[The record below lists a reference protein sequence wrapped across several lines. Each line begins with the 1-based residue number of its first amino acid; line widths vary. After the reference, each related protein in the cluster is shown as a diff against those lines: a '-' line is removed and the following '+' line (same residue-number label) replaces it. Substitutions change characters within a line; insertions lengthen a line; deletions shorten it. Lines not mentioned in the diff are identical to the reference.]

1 LQSFIQMAENLS
13 TGEPSNLKELEESLK
28 VVGEAEKKLDAT
40 IHFMEK
46 ALSQQGTP
54 HFKDFW
60 DAKKQCLE
68 LFRENINPS
77 IRMGLWARYS
87 ELSREAR
94 KLKEIFD
101 EQSAFAVEQIEM
113 AIKACEDDV
122 KKLNALLPQ
131 FSAFAFSYH
140 PKVLEERIEPYS
152 KLQQELGLL
161 NVYASKINAL
171 RKELIKTEM
180 RIRDK
185 NHFFARL
192 SVLGDA
198 IFPRRKD
205 LIGQVSALF
214 SEDVGKF
221 ISHTFSQELSLAEL
235 FRTKD
240 EIKALQNAAKE
251 LTLNTEVFSN
261 TRQQLS
267 ECWDSVAKLIDSRK
281 REESEQKSEFREK
294 RDQIAKEIEELN
306 RRYSA
311 KEIDEEKALAELD
324 IIVSR
329 MKTTTLGKQEIK
341 LLRDKVNDARRVFF
355 EKQKAEMLAR
365 KREIDQKEQSRKD
378 TLRASEEKLDTLIE
392 TSATLEL
399 DPFMLSYEEVVRAI
413 QDAKFFRAE
422 KIEIDRKLRKL
433 RDILSLKKEKKLLNL
448 SGDDK
453 EKITQLKLILQER
466 KKRRQEIKR
475 GLDDLRKTRG
485 SSGLDFASALE
496 ADDTLKNEKE
506 RLEEVEASIE
516 EIEGQIVD
524 FEER

>member
-1 LQSFIQMAENLS
+1 MAENIS
-13 TGEPSNLKELEESLK
+13 TGEPSNLKELEAGLK
-28 VVGEAEKKLDAT
+28 GVEEAEKKLEAT

-46 ALSQQGTP
+46 SLSQQGTP

-101 EQSAFAVEQIEM
+101 EQSAFAVEQIEI

-122 KKLNALLPQ
+122 TKLPELLAQ
-131 FSAFAFSYH
+131 FSPFSFSFQS
-140 PKVLEERIEPYS
+140 KTLEGREAYS
-152 KLQQELGLL
+152 QVQQELGLL

-198 IFPRRKD
+198 IFPRRKE
-205 LIGQVSALF
+205 LIGKVSALF
-214 SEDVGKF
+214 SEDVAKF
-221 ISHTFSQELSLAEL
+221 ISSTFSQELSLAEL

-251 LTLNTEVFSN
+251 LTLNTEVFST
-261 TRQQLS
+261 TRKELS
-267 ECWDSVAKLIDSRK
+267 ECWDSVAKLIESRK
-281 REESEQKSEFREK
+281 REESEQKSEFRER
-294 RDQIAKEIEELN
+294 RDEIVKEIEELN
-306 RRYSA
+306 RRYAA
-311 KEIDEEKALAELD
+311 KEIDEEKALSELD
-324 IIVSR
+324 GIVSR
-329 MKTTTLGKQEIK
+329 MKTTTLGRQEVK

-355 EKQKAEMLAR
+355 EKQKAEMLA
-365 KREIDQKEQSRKD
+365 KKAAIEQKEQSRRD
-378 TLRASEEKLDTLIE
+378 ALRTSEEKLDTLIE
-392 TSATLEL
+392 KSETLEL
-399 DPFMLSYEEVVRAI
+399 DTLLSSYEEVLKAI

-422 KIEIDRKLRKL
+422 KIELDRKLRKL
-433 RDILSLKKEKKLLNL
+433 RDIIALKKDKKILNL

-453 EKITQLKLILQER
+453 EKIEQLKVILQER

-475 GLDDLRKTRG
+475 GLDDLRKSRG
-485 SSGLDFASALE
+485 SSGLDFAGALE
-496 ADDTLKNEKE
+496 ADDTMKNEKE

-516 EIEGQIVD
+516 EIEDQIIAL
-524 FEER
+524 EER